1 MYLNVIFL
9 MIILL
14 GIIFASYEVKNI
26 GVIYLLTILI
36 VLIAL
41 NQMVKK
47 QDLDKEFFSNLEEAQ
62 EQLRLSAAERDDTSI
77 LKKKVGELEG
87 ELDSLK
93 TDLENQLVKR
103 NIQDDDTAL
112 DFDLKAAQKKQ
123 DDELLGLEKET
134 DILLKLYRK
143 ENETN
148 DKTKYKT
155 IPVFSSCKVNDM
167 GSLYKREGTAREK
180 IIENLQNEELG
191 KNLGVE
197 SESSRQLLG
206 MINRETGIN
215 AGNVDV
221 NFNLSN

>member
-1 MYLNVIFL
+1 

-62 EQLRLSAAERDDTSI
+62 EQLRLSAAERDETSI

-87 ELDSLK
+87 ELDTLK
-93 TDLENQLVKR
+93 TDLENQLVQR
-103 NIQDDDTAL
+103 NLQDDEEAT

-123 DDELLGLEKET
+123 DDELLALEKET

-143 ENETN
+143 ENETV

-197 SESSRQLLG
+197 SESSRELIG
-206 MINRETGIN
+206 MINREVGTN

>member
-14 GIIFASYEVKNI
+14 GIIFASYEIKNI

-36 VLIAL
+36 ILILL
-41 NQMVKK
+41 NQIVKK
-47 QDLDKEFFSNLEEAQ
+47 QHLDKEFFSNLEEAQ

-77 LKKKVGELEG
+77 LKNKVNELEG
-87 ELDSLK
+87 ELDTLK
-93 TDLENQLVKR
+93 SDLENQLVQEIYK
-103 NIQDDDTAL
+103 IMKTAL

-123 DDELLGLEKET
+123 DDELLALEKET

-143 ENETN
+143 ENETV

-167 GSLYKREGTAREK
+167 GSLYKREETARDR
-180 IIENLQNEELG
+180 IIETFT
-191 KNLGVE
+191 K
-197 SESSRQLLG
+197 
-206 MINRETGIN
+206 
-215 AGNVDV
+215 
-221 NFNLSN
+221 

>member
-1 MYLNVIFL
+1 M
-9 MIILL
+9 
-14 GIIFASYEVKNI
+14 G
-26 GVIYLLTILI
+26 
-36 VLIAL
+36 
-41 NQMVKK
+41 
-47 QDLDKEFFSNLEEAQ
+47 D
-62 EQLRLSAAERDDTSI
+62 
-77 LKKKVGELEG
+77 LEG
-87 ELDSLK
+87 ELDTLK

-143 ENETN
+143 ENETV

-197 SESSRQLLG
+197 SESARQLLG
-206 MINRETGIN
+206 MINREAGTN